1 MVEATAGYGDLS
13 NANLDE
19 SRMELQKSLTQLSN
33 KRSQEGTLE
42 DTLQK
47 YDILLEKSRKILD
60 ESWAMQA
67 ERLRRDTQ
75 GNASFCFHPDH
86 DNAARFLAD
95 HDGPQVLLNAIKN
108 QTYSMTLEEYET
120 ERDARHVEIATIR
133 RELLRRES
141 DLKIQQAE
149 TAFDAEIQRIPKY
162 NKESE

>member
-1 MVEATAGYGDLS
+1 M
-13 NANLDE
+13 
-19 SRMELQKSLTQLSN
+19 
-33 KRSQEGTLE
+33 
-42 DTLQK
+42 
-47 YDILLEKSRKILD
+47 I
-60 ESWAMQA
+60 
-67 ERLRRDTQ
+67 
-75 GNASFCFHPDH
+75 
-86 DNAARFLAD
+86 AD

-120 ERDARHVEIATIR
+120 ERDARYVEIATIR

>member
-33 KRSQEGTLE
+33 KRGQEGTLD

-67 ERLRRDTQ
+67 ARLRRDTQ
-75 GNASFCFHPDH
+75 GNASFSFHPEH
-86 DNAARFLAD
+86 DDAARFLAD
-95 HDGPQVLLNAIKN
+95 HDGLQVVLNGIKA
-108 QTYSMTLEEYET
+108 QVYSLTLDAYQA
-120 ERDARHVEIATIR
+120 ERDTKYEAMANIQY
-133 RELLRRES
+133 ELLRREA
-141 DLKIQQAE
+141 DVKVQQAE
-149 TAFDAEIQRIPKY
+149 AAFDAGIQRIPHY

>member
-67 ERLRRDTQ
+67 ARLRRDTQ
-75 GNASFCFHPDH
+75 GNASFCFHPEH
-86 DNAARFLAD
+86 DDAARFLAD
-95 HDGPQVLLNAIKN
+95 HNGPQVLLNDIKA
-108 QTYSMTLEEYET
+108 QSYGMTLDEYEA
-120 ERDARHVEIATIR
+120 ERDAKHEAMANIRYELVR
-133 RELLRRES
+133 REA
-141 DLKIQQAE
+141 DVKIQQAE
-149 TAFDAEIQRIPKY
+149 SAFDAEIQRIPHY